1 MATKN
6 GSLSHFP
13 PHLKAERA
21 SESER
26 VRRTLRRRIE
36 RFELRYE
43 MSTAEML
50 DRTETGEMRETAE
63 ISRWQYDADELADL
77 TGHAAKSTAGSGST
91 ATN

>member
-6 GSLSHFP
+6 GSLPHFP
-13 PHLKAERA
+13 SHLKAQRR
-21 SESER
+21 SD
-26 VRRTLRRRIE
+26 VTRTLRRRIA

-50 DRTETGEMRETAE
+50 DRTATGEMRETAE

-77 TGHAAKSTAGSGST
+77 TAPAAKSTAGSGST

>member
-6 GSLSHFP
+6 GSLPHFP
-13 PHLKAERA
+13 SHLKAQRR
-21 SESER
+21 SD
-26 VRRTLRRRIE
+26 VTRTLRRRIA

-43 MSTAEML
+43 MSTEEML
-50 DRTETGEMRETAE
+50 DRTATGEMRETAE

-77 TGHAAKSTAGSGST
+77 TAPAAKSTAGSGST

>member
-6 GSLSHFP
+6 GSQSLFP
-13 PHLKAERA
+13 PHMKAQRR
-21 SESER
+21 SD
-26 VRRTLRRRIE
+26 VVRTLRRRIA

-50 DRTETGEMRETAE
+50 DRTATGEMRETAE

-77 TGHAAKSTAGSGST
+77 TAPAAKSTAGSGST